1 MSLSIAVQTR
11 CRHYLHQTDRF
22 YGSDF
27 LGDETFE
34 ASFISDR
41 LDLLKTPIDW
51 LNDESDG
58 TTTHILDYP
67 FLFKPSIL
75 VSYFRSINVARMWK
89 ASQKGMAN
97 AQLADRLIAEHNDF
111 VRNSTSLW
119 SKLFEHYLVL
129 EIRRETALT
138 DAMNQLW
145 RRRRCELIRP
155 LKVRIGH
162 GQGEDG
168 VDHGGVQQE
177 FFRIAIAEA
186 LDPKYGAFTTDPE
199 TQMSW
204 FQPGSLE
211 PLYKF
216 ELLGILTSL
225 AIYNGVTL
233 PFTFPIALYMK
244 IMNYGPYSIEYIADG
259 WPELARGLRA
269 LRDWDVKD
277 GDVEE
282 IFCRTYEFTVDVF
295 GSTKTT
301 GLHPRTRDASP
312 NPSTSPGASPHS
324 SRSATPEGPRMVTNA
339 NRHLYIRDYIYHLTT
354 TSIEPQF
361 DAFLRGFKT
370 VIDPRSLKL
379 FHPSALQ
386 ALVQGVPR
394 IDTHEL
400 EAVTKYEAGYTASD
414 TIIQDFWYTL
424 HAWADSLT
432 PAFTSVDDDD
442 DDEGCSRRRYLIPDP
457 EGPDKVRRLLEFV
470 TASDRLP
477 VGGARQVVFVVQK
490 NGSGDERLP
499 TSHTCFGRLLLPV
512 YSEHEVMLEK
522 LTKAVE
528 NAQGFGQP

>member
-1 MSLSIAVQTR
+1 M
-11 CRHYLHQTDRF
+11 
-22 YGSDF
+22 
-27 LGDETFE
+27 
-34 ASFISDR
+34 
-41 LDLLKTPIDW
+41 DLLKTPIDW

-58 TTTHILDYP
+58 TTTHILEYP

-89 ASQKGMAN
+89 ASQKGIAN
-97 AQLADRLIAEHNDF
+97 AQLADRLISGHTDF
-111 VRNSTSLW
+111 VRNPTSLW
-119 SKLFEHYLVL
+119 GKLFEHYLVL

-168 VDHGGVQQE
+168 IDHGGVQQE

-186 LDPKYGAFTTDPE
+186 LDPKYGAFTTDPD
-199 TQMSW
+199 THMSW
-204 FQPGSLE
+204 FQPNSLE

-244 IMNYGPYSIEYIADG
+244 IMNYEPYRIEYIADG
-259 WPELARGLRA
+259 WPELARGLGA
-269 LRDWDVKD
+269 LRDWDEND
-277 GDVEE
+277 GDVED
-282 IFCRTYEFTVDVF
+282 IFCRTYDFSVDVF

-301 GLHPRTRDASP
+301 GLHPRTRERSDNNNNNNNNTSRPERSP
-312 NPSTSPGASPHS
+312 QS
-324 SRSATPEGPRMVTNA
+324 SRSATPEAGARMVTNA
-339 NRHLYIRDYIYHLTT
+339 NRLLYIRDYIHHLTS
-354 TSIEPQF
+354 TSIEPQY
-361 DAFLRGFKT
+361 DAFVRGFKA

-379 FHPSALQ
+379 FHPRALQ
-386 ALVQGVPR
+386 ALVQGVPD

-400 EAVTKYEAGYTASD
+400 EQVAKYEGGYAASD
-414 TIIQDFWYTL
+414 AIIEDFWYTL
-424 HAWADSLT
+424 HAWSDSLT
-432 PAFTSVDDDD
+432 PQFDDTNL
-442 DDEGCSRRRYLIPDP
+442 RRCLVPDA

-477 VGGARQVVFVVQK
+477 VGGAGQVVFVVQK

-512 YSEHEVMLEK
+512 YSGHEVMLK
-522 LTKAVE
+522 MLTKAVE

>member
-1 MSLSIAVQTR
+1 M
-11 CRHYLHQTDRF
+11 
-22 YGSDF
+22 
-27 LGDETFE
+27 
-34 ASFISDR
+34 
-41 LDLLKTPIDW
+41 KTPIDW
-51 LNDESDG
+51 LNHESDG

-89 ASQKGMAN
+89 ASQKGIAN
-97 AQLADRLIAEHNDF
+97 SHLVDRLITEHNEF
-111 VRNSTSLW
+111 VRDSKSL
-119 SKLFEHYLVL
+119 SKFFEHYLDL
-129 EIRRETALT
+129 KIRRESALT

-199 TQMSW
+199 THMSW

-244 IMNYGPYSIEYIADG
+244 IMNYHPYRIEYIADG

-269 LRDWDVKD
+269 LRDWDVED
-277 GDVEE
+277 GDVEDV
-282 IFCRTYEFTVDVF
+282 FCRTYEFSVDVF
-295 GSTKTT
+295 GCTKTT
-301 GLHPRTRDASP
+301 GLHPRTTRDRPGNTTSSPGSASP
-312 NPSTSPGASPHS
+312 QS
-324 SRSATPEGPRMVTNA
+324 SRSATPEGTRMVTNA
-339 NRHLYIRDYIYHLTT
+339 NRHAYIRDYIHHLTT

-370 VIDPRSLKL
+370 VVDPKSLKL

-386 ALVQGVPR
+386 ALVQGVPH

-400 EAVTKYEAGYTASD
+400 EQVARYDGYTAAD

-424 HAWADSLT
+424 HAWSDSLT
-432 PAFTSVDDDD
+432 PAFTKVD
-442 DDEGCSRRRYLIPDP
+442 ESSSRRYLVPDP

-470 TASDRLP
+470 TASDRFP

-490 NGSGDERLP
+490 NGRGDERLP

-512 YSEHEVMLEK
+512 YSGYEVMLEM

>member
-1 MSLSIAVQTR
+1 M
-11 CRHYLHQTDRF
+11 
-22 YGSDF
+22 
-27 LGDETFE
+27 
-34 ASFISDR
+34 
-41 LDLLKTPIDW
+41 
-51 LNDESDG
+51 
-58 TTTHILDYP
+58 LDYP

-89 ASQKGMAN
+89 ASQKGIAN
-97 AQLADRLIAEHNDF
+97 AQLADRLISEHADF
-111 VRNSTSLW
+111 VRNSTSPW

-199 TQMSW
+199 THMSW

-244 IMNYGPYSIEYIADG
+244 IMNYDPYRIEHIADG

-277 GDVEE
+277 GDVEDV
-282 IFCRTYEFTVDVF
+282 FCRTYEFSVDVF

-301 GLHPRTRDASP
+301 GLHPRTPERP
-312 NPSTSPGASPHS
+312 ENTSPGASPQS
-324 SRSATPEGPRMVTNA
+324 SRSATPSEGTRMVTNA
-339 NRHLYIRDYIYHLTT
+339 NRHHYIRDYIIHLTT

-361 DAFLRGFKT
+361 SAFVRGFKT

-379 FHPSALQ
+379 FHTSALQ
-386 ALVQGVPR
+386 ALVQGIPH

-400 EAVTKYEAGYTASD
+400 EAVAKYEAGYTASD
-414 TIIQDFWYTL
+414 TIIEDFWYTL
-424 HAWADSLT
+424 HAWSDSLT
-432 PAFTSVDDDD
+432 PAFTKVD
-442 DDEGCSRRRYLIPDP
+442 ENRSKRYLVPDP

-477 VGGARQVVFVVQK
+477 VGGAGQVVFVVQK
-490 NGSGDERLP
+490 NGRGDELLP

-512 YSEHEVMLEK
+512 YSGHEIMVEK